1 MPKSPP
7 IFVTKTFVPP
17 LEEYEAFISASFQK
31 AHLTNQGPLVVEL
44 EKKLRAKL
52 GVDNLQLVAN
62 GTVALQL
69 ALKALNIESGE
80 VITTPFSYVATIS
93 SILWERCQPV
103 FVDIEPDNFTLNPAL
118 LEKAITPRTRAIMP
132 VHVFGY
138 ACNVEAIQKIA
149 VRHGLKVIY
158 DAAHAFGC
166 RYKDRSLLDWGD
178 VSTCS
183 FHATKLFHTGEGG
196 ACLVQ
201 DANTNEKLDLIKRF
215 GHSGDEHFRLGIN
228 AKMSELHAGMGLAV
242 LPYLPEIIKARREI
256 SELYDRLLCNLVGR
270 PLPQDGL
277 DYNYAYYP
285 VLFRDETQL
294 LRIFD
299 ALAVQNI
306 YPRRYFYPALNKL
319 PYLTDMTSC
328 FVAEDVSSRIA
339 CLPLFPDLSID
350 DVCRICR
357 TIEANL

>member
-158 DAAHAFGC
+158 DALMHLDAAIKIVRFWIGAMSQHAPSTQ
-166 RYKDRSLLDWGD
+166 RSY
-178 VSTCS
+178 STR
-183 FHATKLFHTGEGG
+183 E
-196 ACLVQ
+196 
-201 DANTNEKLDLIKRF
+201 R
-215 GHSGDEHFRLGIN
+215 
-228 AKMSELHAGMGLAV
+228 AV
-242 LPYLPEIIKARREI
+242 LAW
-256 SELYDRLLCNLVGR
+256 
-270 PLPQDGL
+270 
-277 DYNYAYYP
+277 
-285 VLFRDETQL
+285 
-294 LRIFD
+294 
-299 ALAVQNI
+299 
-306 YPRRYFYPALNKL
+306 
-319 PYLTDMTSC
+319 
-328 FVAEDVSSRIA
+328 SRM
-339 CLPLFPDLSID
+339 PT
-350 DVCRICR
+350 R
-357 TIEANL
+357 TKSWI